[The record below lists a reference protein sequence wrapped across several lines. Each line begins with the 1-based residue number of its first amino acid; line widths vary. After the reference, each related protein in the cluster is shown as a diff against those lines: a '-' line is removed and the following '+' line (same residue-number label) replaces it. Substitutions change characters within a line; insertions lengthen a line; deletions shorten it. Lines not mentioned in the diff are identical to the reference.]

1 MKQHAEFPMKIL
13 AFEFSSSQRSIA
25 ILNAGVS
32 GPLSSGEIVEAG
44 PPPVKAFAM
53 IEEVLRQ
60 AQLEREQVECLA
72 IGIGPGSYS
81 GIRSAIALAQG
92 WQLALPVKVV
102 GISSVECLAA
112 HAHEEGIRGSIQ
124 IAIDAQRNEF
134 YLAGYDIGDSGWVQT
149 SPLCLAGVHEVRTC
163 AQQQN
168 GASATRQLLIGP
180 EVEPFHGRILFP
192 RATTLARLALGRKD
206 FVPANKIEPIYL
218 RETSFVKAP
227 APRTL
232 PQ

>member
-1 MKQHAEFPMKIL
+1 MKIL
-13 AFEFSSSQRSIA
+13 AFEFSSPQRSIA
-25 ILNAGVS
+25 VLDAGAT
-32 GPLSSGEIVEAG
+32 GPSSTSEVVEAG

-53 IEEVLRQ
+53 IEEALRQ
-60 AQLEREQVECLA
+60 TQLEREQVECLA

-92 WQLALPVKVV
+92 WQLALPVKVI

-112 HAHEEGIRGSIQ
+112 QAHEEGIRGSIQ
-124 IAIDAQRNEF
+124 IAIDAQRKEF
-134 YLAGYDIGDSGWVQT
+134 YLAGYDVSETGWIET
-149 SPLCLAGVHEVRTC
+149 SPLRLADLEEVRAC
-163 AQQQN
+163 AQHRSG
-168 GASATRQLLIGP
+168 GAATGQLLIGP
-180 EVEPFHGRILFP
+180 EVKQFHGRVLFP
-192 RATTLARLALGRKD
+192 RATTLARLALGRKS

-218 RETSFVKAP
+218 RETAFVKAP